1 MKTYSERIRDEGVQ
15 QGMQQGEAVSLLR
28 LMHHKFR
35 ELPADIRHR
44 IESAEPDTLSRWF
57 DQALAAD
64 NLDEVLH

>member
-1 MKTYSERIRDEGVQ
+1 
-15 QGMQQGEAVSLLR
+15 MQQGEAVSLLR
-28 LMHHKFR
+28 LMHHKCA

-57 DQALAAD
+57 EQALAAD